1 MENEFLLI
9 EKMLMDGNNRFIT
22 NKLSGKEYL
31 IKLRTELYENGQS
44 PKAIV
49 ITCSDSRVVP
59 EFIFD
64 TRLGELFV
72 IRNAG
77 NIIDENVIG
86 NVEFAVSHLNV
97 NYILIMAHEKCGAVD
112 EAVEKIKIGEKLHG
126 FIKPIG
132 ETVKNISLEDEKLV
146 VYDLASRVE
155 EENAREGVKKLL
167 CSEML
172 SKLYDEKKIKIV
184 AAKYFLSTGEV
195 KVLRSIVTSLP
206 R

>member
-1 MENEFLLI
+1 MDNEFLLI

-22 NKLSGKEYL
+22 NKLRSKEYL
-31 IKLRTELYENGQS
+31 IELRTELYENGQF
-44 PKAIV
+44 PKAVV

-64 TRLGELFV
+64 VKLGELFV

-77 NIIDENVIG
+77 NIVDENVIG

-97 NYILIMAHEKCGAVD
+97 NYILILAHEKCGAVA
-112 EAVEKIKIGEKLHG
+112 EVVEKIKIGEKLHG

-132 ETVKNISLEDEKLV
+132 EIIKDKAFIAEN
-146 VYDLASRVE
+146 LASRLE
-155 EENAREGVKKLL
+155 EENAKEGVKKLL
-167 CSEML
+167 CSEMM
-172 SKLYDEKKIKIV
+172 SKLYNEKKIKIV
-184 AAKYFLSTGEV
+184 AAKYFLKTGEV
-195 KVLRSIVTSLP
+195 KILRSNNASS

>member
-1 MENEFLLI
+1 MDNEFLLV
-9 EKMLMDGNNRFIT
+9 EKMLMNGNNRFIT
-22 NKLSGKEYL
+22 SKLKNTENL
-31 IKLRTELYENGQS
+31 TKLRTELYKNGQF
-44 PKAIV
+44 PKAVV

-64 TRLGELFV
+64 TRLGDLFV

-77 NIIDENVIG
+77 NIVDKNVIE

-97 NYILIMAHEKCGAVD
+97 NYILILAHEKCGAVA

-132 ETVKNISLEDEKLV
+132 EIVKNKA
-146 VYDLASRVE
+146 LASENLTSKLE
-155 EENAREGVKKLL
+155 EENAKEGVKKLL
-167 CSEML
+167 CSGML

-195 KVLRSIVTSLP
+195 KLLQGN
-206 R
+206 

>member
-1 MENEFLLI
+1 MDNEFLLI
-9 EKMLMDGNNRFIT
+9 EKILMDGNNRFIT
-22 NKLSGKEYL
+22 NKLRSTEHL
-31 IKLRTELYENGQS
+31 IKLRTELYENGQF

-64 TRLGELFV
+64 TKLGELFV

-77 NIIDENVIG
+77 NIVDKNVVE

-97 NYILIMAHEKCGAVD
+97 NYILILAHEKCGAVA
-112 EAVEKIKIGEKLHG
+112 EAVGKIKIGEKLHG

-132 ETVKNISLEDEKLV
+132 ETVKNTSFKNEKLE
-146 VYDLASRVE
+146 VYDLVSRVE
-155 EENAREGVKKLL
+155 EENAREGIRKLL

-172 SKLYDEKKIKIV
+172 SKLYSEKKIKIV

-195 KVLRSIVTSLP
+195 KVL
-206 R
+206 

>member
-1 MENEFLLI
+1 MNNEFLLI
-9 EKMLMDGNNRFIT
+9 EKMLKEGNNRFIT
-22 NKLSGKEYL
+22 NQLEGKEYL

-44 PKAIV
+44 PKAVV
-49 ITCSDSRVVP
+49 ITCADSRVVP

-64 TRLGELFV
+64 VKLGELFV

-86 NVEFAVSHLNV
+86 NVEFAVSHLNAK
-97 NYILIMAHEKCGAVD
+97 YILILAHEKCGAVA
-112 EAVEKIKIGEKLHG
+112 EAVEKVNIGEKLHG

-132 ETVKNISLEDEKLV
+132 AIVKNISLKNEKLA
-146 VYDLASRVE
+146 VYDLISRVE
-155 EENAREGVKKLL
+155 EENARGGIKKLL

-172 SKLYDEKKIKIV
+172 SKLYSEEKIKIV

-195 KVLRSIVTSLP
+195 RVL
-206 R
+206 